1 MATTPQT
8 LIKDTLKENGEK
20 PHNKEQDD
28 KGKGEPSNMKK
39 EEEGEK
45 GTLQTHLH
53 IDRLE

>member
-1 MATTPQT
+1 MANTLQT

-20 PHNKEQDD
+20 PRNEERDD
-28 KGKGEPSNMKK
+28 EGKGEPSNNKK

-45 GTLQTHLH
+45 GTPQTHLH